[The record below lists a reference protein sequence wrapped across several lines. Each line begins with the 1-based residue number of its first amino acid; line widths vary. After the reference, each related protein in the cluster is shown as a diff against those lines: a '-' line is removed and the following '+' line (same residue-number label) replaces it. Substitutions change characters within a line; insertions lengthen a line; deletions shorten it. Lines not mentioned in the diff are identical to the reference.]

1 MFDDFLE
8 IETSVPDD
16 PKGSDKISTTVRS
29 EDPEVIENFDFFR
42 ELLKEKTNNRKYS
55 KTATWIFILNIAT
68 KHVVEKAEEI
78 NDFDKTLKEASDV

>member
-29 EDPEVIENFDFFR
+29 EDPEVIESFEFFR
-42 ELLKEKTNNRKYS
+42 ELLKKKTNNRKYS
-55 KTATWIFILNIAT
+55 KNATWIFILNIAT
-68 KHVVEKAEEI
+68 KHVVKKADEI
-78 NDFDKTLKEASDV
+78 NEFDKTLEEASDV